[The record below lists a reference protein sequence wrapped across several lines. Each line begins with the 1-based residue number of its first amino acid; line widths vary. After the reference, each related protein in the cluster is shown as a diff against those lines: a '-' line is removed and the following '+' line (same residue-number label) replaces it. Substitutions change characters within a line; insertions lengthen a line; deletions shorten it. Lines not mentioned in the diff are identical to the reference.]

1 VVESVREGIGEE
13 HPFCDSGQNTFI
25 LLYLVTWT
33 VDSFWLHLSTVL
45 TGSIHWILRG
55 TLAAISI
62 AVGMYLAQGAH
73 NVVFDKSPSDPR
85 LIDWG
90 VFGIVR
96 HPMYLGVL
104 LVLLGLFLWSLSLL
118 SLSVWICFFFFYDRM
133 ASYEEE
139 DLLRIFGEGYEE
151 YRRRVGKWIPV
162 LSR

>member
-1 VVESVREGIGEE
+1 MVKFVREGIGEE
-13 HPFCDSGQNTFI
+13 HPYCDSGQNVFI

-33 VDSFWLHLSTVL
+33 ADSFWLHLSTIL

-55 TLAAISI
+55 TLAAISMAAGI
-62 AVGMYLAQGAH
+62 YLAQGSH

-90 VFGIVR
+90 VFDIVR

-104 LVLLGLFLWSLSLL
+104 LVLLGLFFWSLSLL
-118 SLSVWICFFFFYDRM
+118 SLCVWICFFLFYDRM

-162 LSR
+162 VSG

>member
-1 VVESVREGIGEE
+1 MREGIGEE
-13 HPFCDSGQNTFI
+13 HPYCDSGQNVFI

-33 VDSFWLHLSTVL
+33 ADSFWLHLSTIL

-55 TLAAISI
+55 TLAVISMAAGI
-62 AVGMYLAQGAH
+62 YLAQGAH
-73 NVVFDKSPSDPR
+73 NVVFDKPPSDPR

-118 SLSVWICFFFFYDRM
+118 SLCVWICFFFFYDRM

-162 LSR
+162 LSG